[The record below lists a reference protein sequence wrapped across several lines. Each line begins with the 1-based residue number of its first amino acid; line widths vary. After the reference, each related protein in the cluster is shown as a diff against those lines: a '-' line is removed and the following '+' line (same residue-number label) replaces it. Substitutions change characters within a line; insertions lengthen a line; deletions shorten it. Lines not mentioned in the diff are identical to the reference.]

1 MTHVVRS
8 HLLLALSL
16 GVLAGCNDSTGGGSG
31 KPPVEEIKAQIT
43 SSTLTSGAE
52 GVLRGTALD
61 RLTGTLT
68 VDGTPVVPSSRTAT
82 EIRFAMPAGRACEV
96 DGRAVQVQAGTL
108 SHAGTL
114 KVASTLALQV
124 GESRVLAR
132 EQLASLCLQ
141 LPAGN
146 ESYVLTALNPSLVPA
161 AAPDALFTVRT
172 WSASG
177 TAAASLQASPGPAV
191 PIRERPGR
199 TSGAFQNAG
208 AVHSYSDTPVPF
220 DPRYATA
227 TVGDTV
233 TWANLD
239 DPNVYCDDPRAK
251 IPTFPVIVAAVSTS
265 GKTVLAFDGRSP
277 NAAAW
282 MSGENRA
289 RLTRAA
295 NMMDRW
301 AVPAVRAVMDPEYR
315 PVNGGGGRWWHV
327 FRTDVIGF
335 GTDVRVSVPRSMCAY
350 SSEMAATLSTDTPP
364 QSDGQMEYLAA
375 ILIHEYAHHAEDV
388 YAVRRW
394 GTTALPSTASWP
406 IFEAWAQTVQETAA
420 RLASNQPTGARY
432 TALGTGIPYPDFYL
446 DGYGEAPAKSP
457 WGGGTGPGRSG
468 DYDQGTRF
476 LMFLRERWGDAAAN
490 TTHERFYGRV
500 MSLQTRDVPSLAGI
514 VGLSATDALDQWALA
529 EATDNL
535 VDPTSA
541 AARGLPQ
548 LHSWA
553 PQDLGPLSTM
563 TLSRSSNATRVLNVG
578 HGNYAA
584 LYALGGG
591 DNVGKGLSLTFE
603 GFGSAPFFA
612 RITRL
617 N

>member
-1 MTHVVRS
+1 MIHVVRTPV
-8 HLLLALSL
+8 LLVLSL
-16 GVLAGCNDSTGGGSG
+16 GALTGCKDGTGGGNQ
-31 KPPVEEIKAQIT
+31 KPPVEEVKAQIT
-43 SSTLTSGAE
+43 GSTLTSGAE

-61 RLTGTLT
+61 KLSGNLT
-68 VDGTPVVPSSRTAT
+68 VDGTTVVPSVRTAS
-82 EIRFAMPAGRACEV
+82 EIRFTMPVGRPCEV
-96 DGRAVQVQAGTL
+96 DGRPVQVQAGALTHAGALDVPSTL
-108 SHAGTL
+108 S
-114 KVASTLALQV
+114 LQV
-124 GESRVLAR
+124 GESRVLTR

-146 ESYVLTALNPSLVPA
+146 ESYVLTALNPSLTPA

-177 TAAASLQASPGPAV
+177 AAAASLQTSPATLAPVRERRNRAPGPLQ
-191 PIRERPGR
+191 G
-199 TSGAFQNAG
+199 AG
-208 AVHSYSDTPVPF
+208 AGHSYSDSPVPF

-239 DPNVYCDDPRAK
+239 NPNVYCDEPREK

-265 GKTVLAFDGRSP
+265 GKTVLAFDARSP
-277 NAAAW
+277 HAAAW
-282 MSGENRA
+282 MSSENRA
-289 RLTRAA
+289 RVTRAA

-301 AVPAVRAVMDPEYR
+301 AVPAVQAVMDPGYR
-315 PVNGGGGRWWHV
+315 QINGGGSRWWHV
-327 FRTDVIGF
+327 FRTDVVGF

-350 SSEMAATLSTDTPP
+350 SSEMAATLSTDAPP

-394 GTTALPSTASWP
+394 GTTVPPSTASWP

-420 RLASNQPTGARY
+420 RLASNQHTNARY

-457 WGGGTGPGRSG
+457 WGGGTGTSRGG
-468 DYDQGTRF
+468 YYDQGTRF

-490 TTHERFYGRV
+490 TTHERFYSRV
-500 MSLQTRDVPSLAGI
+500 MALQTRDVPSFARL
-514 VGLSATDALDQWALA
+514 VGLSATEALDYWSLA

-535 VDPTSA
+535 VDSA
-541 AARGLPQ
+541 AVAAHNLPQ
-548 LHSWA
+548 IVSWA
-553 PQDLGPLSTM
+553 PQDLGPLSAL
-563 TLSRSSNATRVLNVG
+563 TLSRHTNAMRALNVG
-578 HGNYAA
+578 PGNYAA
-584 LYALGGG
+584 LYAVGGG
-591 DNVGKGLSLTFE
+591 ENAGKGLSFTF
-603 GFGSAPFFA
+603 GAFGSTAFVA

>member
-1 MTHVVRS
+1 MIRRPVLFVLT
-8 HLLLALSL
+8 LGALT
-16 GVLAGCNDSTGGGSG
+16 GCKDGTGSG
-31 KPPVEEIKAQIT
+31 NQKPPVEEIKAQVT
-43 SSTLTSGAE
+43 GSTLTADGE

-61 RLTGTLT
+61 KLPASLT
-68 VDGTPVVPSSRTAT
+68 VDGAAVVPSARTAT

-108 SHAGTL
+108 SHTGTL
-114 KVASTLALQV
+114 EVASTLALQV
-124 GESRVLAR
+124 GESRVLTR
-132 EQLASLCLQ
+132 EQLGSLCLQ
-141 LPAGN
+141 LPAGS
-146 ESYVLTALNPSLVPA
+146 ESYVLTALNPSLSA
-161 AAPDALFTVRT
+161 STAPDPLFTVRSWT
-172 WSASG
+172 ASG
-177 TAAASLQASPGPAV
+177 AAAASLQSSPGV
-191 PIRERPGR
+191 PSPMRERPIRVPGPL
-199 TSGAFQNAG
+199 QNAG
-208 AVHSYSDTPVPF
+208 AAHSYSDAPVPF

-239 DPNVYCDDPRAK
+239 NPNVYCDEPRAK
-251 IPTFPVIVAAVSTS
+251 IPTFPVIVAAVSAS

-282 MSGENRA
+282 MSSENRA

-295 NMMDRW
+295 NMMDQW
-301 AVPAVRAVMDPEYR
+301 AVPAVRAVMDPAYR

-327 FRTDVIGF
+327 FRTDVVGF
-335 GTDVRVSVPRSMCAY
+335 GTDVRVSVPRSMCTY

-394 GTTALPSTASWP
+394 GTTTIPSSASWP
-406 IFEAWAQTVQETAA
+406 IFEAWAQSVQETAA

-432 TALGTGIPYPDFYL
+432 SALGTGIPYPDFYL

-457 WGGGTGPGRSG
+457 WGGGTGNGRSG
-468 DYDQGTRF
+468 DYDHGTRF

-500 MSLQTRDVPSLAGI
+500 MGLQTRDVPSLAGL
-514 VGLSATDALDQWALA
+514 VGLSATDALDHWALA

-535 VDPTSA
+535 VDPA
-541 AARGLPQ
+541 AVAARGLPQ
-548 LHSWA
+548 IVSWA
-553 PQDLGPLSTM
+553 PDDVGPLPRLVLPRSANSTYI
-563 TLSRSSNATRVLNVG
+563 LNVG
-578 HGNYAA
+578 RGNYAA
-584 LYALGGG
+584 LYALSSG
-591 DNVGKGLSLTFE
+591 DNAGKGLSLTF
-603 GFGSAPFFA
+603 GAFGSMPIVA

>member
-1 MTHVVRS
+1 MIQAIRTPV
-8 HLLLALSL
+8 LLALACS
-16 GVLAGCNDSTGGGSG
+16 VLAGCKDGTGGGTQN
-31 KPPVEEIKAQIT
+31 PPVEVRPEIT
-43 SSTLTSGAE
+43 GSTLTSGAE

-61 RLTGTLT
+61 RLPGTLA
-68 VDGTPVVPSSRTAT
+68 VDGASVVPTSRTAT
-82 EIRFAMPAGRACEV
+82 EIRFAMPPGRPCEV

-108 SHAGTL
+108 SHTGAL
-114 KVASTLALQV
+114 KVASALSLQV
-124 GESRVLAR
+124 GESRVLSR
-132 EQLASLCLQ
+132 EQLASMCLQ

-146 ESYVLTALNPSLVPA
+146 ESYVLTALNPSLIPA
-161 AAPDALFTVRT
+161 AVPDALFTVRT

-177 TAAASLQASPGPAV
+177 APAASFQASPVPAPV
-191 PIRERPGR
+191 RERRNHAAGPL
-199 TSGAFQNAG
+199 QNAG
-208 AVHSYSDTPVPF
+208 AAHTYSENPPPF

-239 DPNVYCDDPRAK
+239 NPNVYCDEPRDR
-251 IPTFPVIVAAVSTS
+251 IPTFPVIVAAVSAS

-277 NAAAW
+277 HAAAW
-282 MSGENRA
+282 TSSENRA

-301 AVPAVRAVMDPEYR
+301 AVPAVQAVMDPNYR
-315 PVNGGGGRWWHV
+315 PINGGGGRWWHV
-327 FRTDVIGF
+327 FRTDIVGF

-350 SSEMAATLSTDTPP
+350 SSEMATTLSTDTPP

-394 GTTALPSTASWP
+394 GTTIVPSTASWP

-420 RLASNQPTGARY
+420 RLASNQPTNARY
-432 TALGTGIPYPDFYL
+432 AALGTGIPYPDFYL
-446 DGYGEAPAKSP
+446 DGYGEAPTKSP
-457 WGGGTGPGRSG
+457 WGGGTGNGRSG

-476 LMFLRERWGDAAAN
+476 LMFLRERWGDAATN

-500 MSLQTRDVPSLAGI
+500 MGLQIRDVPSLAAL

-535 VDPTSA
+535 IDPGA
-541 AARGLPQ
+541 VAARSFPQ
-548 LHSWA
+548 IVSWA
-553 PQDLGPLSTM
+553 PDDIVPLPRVILTRTSD
-563 TLSRSSNATRVLNVG
+563 ATHPFSVG
-578 HGNYAA
+578 RGNYAA

-591 DNVGKGLSLTFE
+591 GNAARGLSFTFDR
-603 GFGSAPFFA
+603 FGVVPFVA